1 MNAGNAYAWRMLGT
15 AHAEN
20 DDDQQAIA
28 AMAKA
33 LSADPDNPAVLL
45 ALGVS
50 HVNELQ
56 AGEAVRYLMR
66 CGYWCCNEKG
76 FVGAKDPPPPTHCP
90 MFEDFEDKCQLHISR
105 AASPIIR
112 FEALENIPQMPN
124 F

>member
-50 HVNELQ
+50 HVNELH

-66 CGYWCCNEKG
+66 CGYWCCNEQG
-76 FVGAKDPPPPTHCP
+76 FVGGQGPPLTVQRLRTVQVP
-90 MFEDFEDKCQLHISR
+90 
-105 AASPIIR
+105 AAHFAGHAANYS
-112 FEALENIPQMPN
+112 F
-124 F
+124 